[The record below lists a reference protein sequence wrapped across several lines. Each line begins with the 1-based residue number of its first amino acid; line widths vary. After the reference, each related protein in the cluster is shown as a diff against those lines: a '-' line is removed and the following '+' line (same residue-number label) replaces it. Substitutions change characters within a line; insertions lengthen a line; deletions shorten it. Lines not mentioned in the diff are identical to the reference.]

1 MTMAPSLSLR
11 EDRASRWILLVSLG
25 LNLFLVGAGGAW
37 AARHYF
43 APPAQTTPWFDRSVA
58 ARIERLAATLPPADG
73 DILRA
78 SYRANATAVAG
89 ARDLYRRA
97 QDETRGILRSEP
109 FDAEAMRA
117 AMGRT
122 RVARQGFDQLLQDV
136 IAAAAARMTPAGR
149 NKLADWPPTQRGSAT
164 NR

>member
-25 LNLFLVGAGGAW
+25 LNLFLIGAGGAF

-43 APPAQTTPWFDRSVA
+43 APPVPTAPFDRSVA
-58 ARIERLAATLPPADG
+58 ARIERLAATLPAHDG

-78 SYRANATAVAG
+78 AYRANATAVDG
-89 ARDLYRRA
+89 ARDVYRRA
-97 QDETRGILRSEP
+97 QDEARGILRSEP

-149 NKLADWPPTQRGSAT
+149 NKLADWPPTQRASAPK
-164 NR
+164 R